1 MEFVEPKVFLIGETR
16 MVEEGLQAYLDH
28 VGTPDWKTDAPTDSE
43 RLCEVYGRLCYRSF
57 EPGLNPNVTRVRK
70 GNANYL
76 GHVLEVGHGSV
87 IEHAVLNFVFADVSR
102 VFTHELVRHRAGT
115 AISQESLRFVRLD
128 RLSAYVPSHIKEDEA
143 GMQIFGK
150 TLEYLESVQHELA
163 DAYAIEDEKK
173 FDRKK
178 KLTSAFR
185 RVAPEGLATTIGWS
199 CNFRALRHVI
209 EMRTAPDAEEELR
222 VVFGKVYDAVKDRY
236 TSLMADYEVEVVD
249 GLPWIRTS
257 HKKV

>member
-1 MEFVEPKVFLIGETR
+1 
-16 MVEEGLQAYLDH
+16 
-28 VGTPDWKTDAPTDSE
+28 
-43 RLCEVYGRLCYRSF
+43 
-57 EPGLNPNVTRVRK
+57 
-70 GNANYL
+70 
-76 GHVLEVGHGSV
+76 
-87 IEHAVLNFVFADVSR
+87 
-102 VFTHELVRHRAGT
+102 
-115 AISQESLRFVRLD
+115 LD

-222 VVFGKVYDAVKDRY
+222 LVFGKVYEAVKDRY
-236 TSLMADYEVEVVD
+236 TSLMGDYEVEVVD